1 MKFVATDLADAR
13 LIEMERLVDERG
25 HFARTMCV
33 EEFAAAGIETH
44 YPQSSQ
50 SHNLRAGT
58 IRGMH
63 YQRPPHAEAKLVR
76 CERGAIWDVII
87 DLRPG
92 SPSYRRWQGF
102 ELSAANGRSLFIPK
116 GFAHGFQ
123 TLRDE
128 TDVLYMISA
137 AFVPG
142 VGEGVAYDDP
152 AFAIRWPLPV
162 AAINAKDRG
171 WPPFTDAAAVAL

>member
-1 MKFVATDLADAR
+1 MKFLATELADAR
-13 LIEMERLVDERG
+13 LIEMERHVDERG

-33 EEFAAAGIETH
+33 DEFAAAGIETR

-50 SHNLRAGT
+50 SHNIRAGT
-58 IRGMH
+58 LRGMH
-63 YQRPPHAEAKLVR
+63 FQRAPHAEAKLVR

-87 DLRPG
+87 DLRPR

-102 ELSAANGRSLFIPK
+102 ELSAANGRSLYIPK

-123 TLRDE
+123 TLADE

-142 VGEGVAYDDP
+142 VGDGVPYDDP
-152 AFAIRWPLPV
+152 AFAIPWPLPV
-162 AAINAKDRG
+162 AAINGKDRG
-171 WPPFTDAAAVAL
+171 WPPFTDAAAIVL